1 LLKNQ
6 KKLLSNKNRFTPAMP
21 NQKINSMKRLILV
34 RHAKTEVIRYDI
46 TDFQRNLKE
55 RGINDSKLIA
65 NKLFLK
71 NIIPDL
77 LISSPA
83 NRAIETTLLFA
94 EILNYPTEMIIQ
106 LDELYDG
113 YTTQEFL
120 ELLNQLGEDHE
131 TVMIV
136 GHNPSI
142 EYLAF
147 NLTDEFYGNVPT
159 CTVIG
164 IDFKVDKWSDIEVR
178 TGKLAFYEYPR
189 KYKGAK

>member
-1 LLKNQ
+1 
-6 KKLLSNKNRFTPAMP
+6 
-21 NQKINSMKRLILV
+21 MKRLILV

-46 TDFQRNLKE
+46 SDYQRSLVN

-71 NIIPDL
+71 NTIPDL
-77 LISSPA
+77 IISSPA

-94 EILNYPTEMIIQ
+94 NILQYPIDLIEQI
-106 LDELYDG
+106 DDLYDG
-113 YTTQEFL
+113 FTTHEFL
-120 ELLNQLGEDHE
+120 GLLDQLGKEND
-131 TVMIV
+131 TIMVV

-147 NLTDEFYGNVPT
+147 NLTEEFYNAVPT

-164 IDFKVDKWSDIEVR
+164 IDFQVEEWSEIEVR
-178 TGKLAFYEYPR
+178 TGKLAFYEYPK
-189 KYKGAK
+189 KYKEAK

>member
-1 LLKNQ
+1 
-6 KKLLSNKNRFTPAMP
+6 
-21 NQKINSMKRLILV
+21 MKRLILV

-46 TDFQRNLKE
+46 SDYQRSLVE

-71 NIIPDL
+71 SIIPDL
-77 LISSPA
+77 IISSPA

-94 EILNYPTEMIIQ
+94 NILQYPVDMIEQ
-106 LDELYDG
+106 FDDLYDG
-113 YTTQEFL
+113 FTTQEFL
-120 ELLNQLGEDHE
+120 ALLHQFGKDKE
-131 TVMIV
+131 TVLVI

-147 NLTDEFYGNVPT
+147 NLTEEFYHNVPT

-164 IDFKVDKWSDIEVR
+164 IDFQIDEWSDIEVR
-178 TGKLAFYEYPR
+178 TGKLAFYEYPK
-189 KYKGAK
+189 KYKQAK